1 MSSRFTRICFVRSS
15 SPVTDTY
22 VNQLAGRDMA
32 ADGVDIN
39 SAVRERVI
47 AQIDAF
53 EEALDEGDE
62 DRLREAADELMR
74 AVAAVLLQL
83 GKQPSP

>member
-1 MSSRFTRICFVRSS
+1 MSTS
-15 SPVTDTY
+15 Y
-22 VNQLAGRDMA
+22 LAGRDMA
-32 ADGVDIN
+32 ADGVDID
-39 SAVRERVI
+39 SVVRERVI
-47 AQIDAF
+47 AQIEAF
-53 EEALDEGDE
+53 EEALGEGDK